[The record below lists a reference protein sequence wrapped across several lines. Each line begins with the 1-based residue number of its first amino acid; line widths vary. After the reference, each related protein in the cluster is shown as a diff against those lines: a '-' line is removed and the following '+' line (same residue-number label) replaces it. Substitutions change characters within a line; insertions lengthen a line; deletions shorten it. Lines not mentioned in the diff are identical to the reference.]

1 MKRSSFLK
9 ACLGIGA
16 FLSAPL
22 AAVAARKNRVG
33 KGVLVPAGKDR
44 LGKSMKPFVGD
55 EFFCKVSTQDT
66 DGDLYIFES
75 TREKEGGPPLHF
87 HYDQDEWW
95 YILEGTF
102 LVKVGDET
110 YTAKAGDCVF
120 GPRRVPHTF
129 AKVGEGQGRLIML
142 FQPAGKMEA
151 FFKARDEGLVAK
163 MTAEELDNFRK
174 AHGFEHMGPP
184 LTIQKK

>member
-16 FLSAPL
+16 FLSGPL
-22 AAVAARKNRVG
+22 AATAARMKRAG
-33 KGVLVPAGKDR
+33 KGVMVPAGKDR
-44 LGKSMKPFVGD
+44 LGKSLKPFAGD

-66 DGDLYIFES
+66 EGDLYIFES

-95 YILEGTF
+95 YILQGEF
-102 LVKVGDET
+102 LIRVGEET
-110 YTAKAGDCVF
+110 YRAKAGDCVF

-129 AKVGEGQGRLIML
+129 AKVGEGEARLIML